1 MTAYDLAVLGG
12 GPGGY
17 ATALRA
23 AGHGLRVA
31 IIEGDKVGGTCL
43 HRGCVPSKALLHV
56 AHLADSLP
64 LLVDLGLARYGRG
77 LDPAAA
83 GGFRDGVVDQ
93 LHRGLEHLLGTKG
106 IDTVRGWGTVV
117 APGEVAVDGTGPIRA
132 RHVVVAT
139 GSVAVDLPSS
149 THDGH
154 VVMWSD
160 DALRLERVPPS
171 AVVVGGGAIG
181 VELASLWRSLGSE
194 VTILEAS
201 ERLLPLEDPDSSRA
215 LTDGFARRG
224 IDVRTSTGTAEVRR
238 SEDGAVVETTEGD
251 LLHAAVVL
259 VAVGRRPATATTG
272 LAELGVLDER
282 GHVVTDL
289 LGRTSIE
296 GLWAVGDVRPTL
308 ALAHAAFAEG
318 FVVADAIVGGDPE
331 PVDYDLVPRVT
342 YCDPEV
348 ASVGLTEPRAREVH
362 GEGLTITST
371 TFAENARALIEGATG
386 MVKLLTASDGTVVG
400 AHVVGP
406 SATELIGELGLATSW
421 EALASEVGAVV
432 HAHPSLAEAV
442 RETAFAAAGTPFHSR

>member
-1 MTAYDLAVLGG
+1 MTSYDIAVLGG

-31 IIEGDKVGGTCL
+31 VVEGDQVGGTCL

-56 AHLADSLP
+56 AHLADTLP
-64 LLVDLGLARYGRG
+64 LLVELGLARPGGG
-77 LDPAAA
+77 LDLVAA
-83 GGFRDGVVDQ
+83 GAFRDGVVAR
-93 LHRGLEHLLGTKG
+93 LHRGLEHLLGAKG
-106 IDTVRGWGTVV
+106 IDTIRGWGRVV
-117 APGEVAVDGTGPIRA
+117 AAGEVVVDGTSPVRA

-149 THDGH
+149 TPDGR
-154 VVMWSD
+154 VVLRSD

-181 VELASLWRSLGSE
+181 VELASLWRSLGSD
-194 VTILEAS
+194 VTILEAG

-215 LTDGFARRG
+215 VAERFARRG
-224 IDVRTSTGTAEVRR
+224 IRVLTSTGMAEVRR
-238 SEDGAVVETTEGD
+238 TDDGAVVETTDGD
-251 LLHAAVVL
+251 LLRAAAVL
-259 VAVGRRPATATTG
+259 VAVGRRPATATSG
-272 LAELGVLDER
+272 LAELGVLDDR
-282 GHVVTDL
+282 GYVVTDL
-289 LGRTSIE
+289 LGRTSVD
-296 GLWAVGDVRPTL
+296 GVWAVGDVRPTL

-318 FVVADAIVGGDPE
+318 FAVADAIAGGDPE

-362 GEGLTITST
+362 GEGLTVTST
-371 TFAENARALIEGATG
+371 TFAGNARAIIEGATG
-386 MVKLLTASDGTVVG
+386 MVKLLTAADGTVVG

-421 EALASEVGAVV
+421 EAQAAEVGAVV
-432 HAHPSLAEAV
+432 HAHPSLAEAL
-442 RETAFAAAGTPFHSR
+442 REAALAAAGTPFHG